1 MTQPR
6 DPTAEEWAHVRASCP
21 ELASCGDA
29 ALHDALQPLKK
40 IRVDPR
46 TVRPYAWWR
55 GQQESH

>member
-1 MTQPR
+1 M
-6 DPTAEEWAHVRASCP
+6 RASCP

-55 GQQESH
+55 GHQESH